1 LCLSG
6 CENRRPSPGH
16 EADLTGI
23 GATYP
28 QLFYDITISGYME
41 ETGNKVFY
49 FETTGGGG
57 IRAFFDRD
65 VDFVSTDVFPTENE
79 IKECKAEILH
89 IPVALGAVVLIF
101 NLPGVEDLNLN
112 SAAISAIYLKKI
124 NYWDDPLIA
133 GINPG
138 VNLPHRAI
146 NTVMRSD
153 ENGITYRLSQYLSE
167 TSLEWENQIGIG
179 KHLKCSMGDSE
190 KGNSAVANTVK
201 NTVNSIGY
209 VGLEYAILLDL
220 PFAAIQNSSGH
231 FIKVNKKS
239 LQYALETDI
248 PDNMYINLVNPDNE
262 YAYPIPCLSWIL
274 VYKNQAYNH
283 RGIEKYRSLKS
294 FLNYAISPETQKR
307 TGRLTYC
314 PLPLPFIEKV
324 QNLINSM
331 EWKE

>member
-1 LCLSG
+1 MYLCG
-6 CENRRPSPGH
+6 CESNHHSSGH
-16 EADLTGI
+16 EVDLTGI

-28 QLFYDITISGYME
+28 QLFYDITISNYMN

-49 FETTGGGG
+49 FETTAGGG
-57 IRAFFDRD
+57 IRVFFDRI
-65 VDFVSTDVFPTENE
+65 VDFVSTDVFPSEE
-79 IKECKAEILH
+79 ELKECKAEILH
-89 IPVALGAVVLIF
+89 IPVSLGAVVLVF
-101 NLPGVEDLNLN
+101 NIPGIEDLKLN
-112 SAAISAIYLKKI
+112 SATISAIYRKKI
-124 NYWDDPLIA
+124 RYWDDPLIA

-138 VNLPHRAI
+138 INLPHLAI
-146 NTVMRSD
+146 NTVLRSD

-167 TSLEWENQIGIG
+167 TCPEWKKEIGIR
-179 KHLKCSMGDSE
+179 KHLGCGMGDAE
-190 KGNSAVANTVK
+190 KGNSAIANTVK
-201 NTVNSIGY
+201 NTTGSIGY

-220 PFAAIQNSSGH
+220 PFAAIQNSNGH
-231 FIKVNKKS
+231 FIKADRPS

-248 PDNMYINLVNPDNE
+248 SDDMYINLINPDKE

-283 RGIEKYRSLKS
+283 REIEKYRSLKS
-294 FLNYAISPETQKR
+294 FLNYAISLENQKH

-314 PLPLPFIEKV
+314 PLPPAFIEKI